1 MRKLIPA
8 NIDEKNVTSD
18 WIFEDVLSEYT
29 NGAVNIINIPMRKGN
44 SYVGLYNNRLVNAM
58 WKRTENRV
66 TFEFIDTLTNTHT
79 EQDEIQLMDYLQYH
93 LIDQSQYDGED
104 SGLIAKV
111 QKEMV
116 GEITLILCDFFWE
129 IDE

>member
-18 WIFEDVLSEYT
+18 WITDEVMADGNFSM
-29 NGAVNIINIPMRKGN
+29 NIINMPIRKGN
-44 SYVGLYNNRLVNAM
+44 SYVGLYNNRLINAM

-66 TFEFIDTLTNTHT
+66 TFEFVDTLTNAHT

>member
-18 WIFEDVLSEYT
+18 WITDEVLADGNASM
-29 NGAVNIINIPMRKGN
+29 NIIIMPIRKGN
-44 SYVGLYNNRLVNAM
+44 SYVGLYNNRLVNAS

-79 EQDEIQLMDYLQYH
+79 EQDEIQLMNYLMYH
-93 LIDQSQYDGED
+93 LIGQSQYDGED
-104 SGLIAKV
+104 SRLIVKV

-116 GEITLILCDFFWE
+116 GETTLILCDFFWE

>member
-18 WIFEDVLSEYT
+18 WITDEVLADGNTSM
-29 NGAVNIINIPMRKGN
+29 NIIVMPIHKGN
-44 SYVGLYNNRLVNAM
+44 SYVGLYNKRLVNAY

-79 EQDEIQLMDYLQYH
+79 EQDEIQLMNYLMYH
-93 LIDQSQYDGED
+93 LIGQSQYDGED
-104 SGLIAKV
+104 SRLIVKV

-116 GEITLILCDFFWE
+116 GETTLILCDFFWE
-129 IDE
+129 IDK

>member
-8 NIDEKNVTSD
+8 NFDEKNVTSD

>member
-8 NIDEKNVTSD
+8 NIDEKDVTSD
-18 WIFEDVLSEYT
+18 WITDEVLADGNASM
-29 NGAVNIINIPMRKGN
+29 NIIIMPIRKGN
-44 SYVGLYNNRLVNAM
+44 SYVGLYNNRLVNAS

-79 EQDEIQLMDYLQYH
+79 EQDEIQLMNYLMYH

-104 SGLIAKV
+104 SRLIVKV
-111 QKEMV
+111 QKEIV
-116 GEITLILCDFFWE
+116 GETTLILCDFFWE
-129 IDE
+129 IDK

>member
-18 WIFEDVLSEYT
+18 WITDEVMADGNFSM
-29 NGAVNIINIPMRKGN
+29 NIINMPIRKGN
-44 SYVGLYNNRLVNAM
+44 SYVGLYNNRLINAY
-58 WKRTENRV
+58 WKRTENRI
-66 TFEFIDTLTNTHT
+66 TFEFVDTLTNAHT
-79 EQDEIQLMDYLQYH
+79 EQDETQLMNYLMYS
-93 LIDQSQYDGED
+93 LIDQSQYDGDD
-104 SGLIAKV
+104 SRLIVKV

-116 GEITLILCDFFWE
+116 GETTLILCDFFWE

>member
-18 WIFEDVLSEYT
+18 WITDEVLADGNASM
-29 NGAVNIINIPMRKGN
+29 NIIVMPIHKGN
-44 SYVGLYNNRLVNAM
+44 SYVGLYNNRLVNAS
-58 WKRTENRV
+58 WKRTENRI

-79 EQDEIQLMDYLQYH
+79 EQDEIQLTDYLMYH

-104 SGLIAKV
+104 SRLIVKV

-116 GEITLILCDFFWE
+116 GETTLILCDFFWE
-129 IDE
+129 VDE

>member
-18 WIFEDVLSEYT
+18 WITDEVLADGNTSM
-29 NGAVNIINIPMRKGN
+29 NIIVMPIRKGN

-66 TFEFIDTLTNTHT
+66 TFEFVDTLTNAHT
-79 EQDEIQLMDYLQYH
+79 EQDETQLMNYLMYS

-104 SGLIAKV
+104 SRLIVKV
-111 QKEMV
+111 HKEMV
-116 GEITLILCDFFWE
+116 GETTLILCDFFWE
-129 IDE
+129 VEE